1 MSGKSFDSLNLAE
14 PLRQALE
21 SEGYDNPTPVQEKGI
36 PILLGGRDLLACA
49 QTGTGKTAAFAI
61 PIIQWLLGN
70 PSDQSRSR
78 QIRALILAPTRE
90 LAGQIGQNF
99 NSYARFTSI
108 RSTVIFGGVPQGSQ
122 ESALIKGVDVLIAT
136 PGRLLDL
143 MGQGY
148 IHLGNI
154 TWFVLDEA
162 DLMLDMGF
170 IPDIKRIITK
180 LPSQRQSVFLS
191 ATMPPE
197 AVKLANQIL
206 VNPEKVDV
214 TEEISSADTIAQ
226 SLYYVDKVD
235 KNALL
240 VNILKKSN
248 AGNALVF
255 TRQKTS
261 ADRVAHALTR
271 AGIKAEA
278 LHSNKAMFVRMKAL
292 RDFKNNINR
301 VLVATDI
308 AARGID
314 VTNLSMVINYE
325 WPNVPEMYIHR
336 IGRTGRAGAGGIA
349 ISFCDSDEKRY
360 LREIQKLMENPIPV
374 VTDHPFI
381 NRKEDSGAGAEASRQ
396 RPPRRKKSSPKPR
409 RSPKPE
415 RVPSENASAERQPI
429 KVTLRSSAS
438 APDGNS
444 V

>member
-325 WPNVPEMYIHR
+325 LPNVPEMYIHR

-396 RPPRRKKSSPKPR
+396 RPPRRKTSSPKPR

>member
-325 WPNVPEMYIHR
+325 LPNVPEMYIHR

>member
-396 RPPRRKKSSPKPR
+396 RPPRRKTSSPKPR